1 MNKKQILLLSIFSAL
16 IISGFGFV
24 SVMASSGTG
33 TAGVLN
39 KVQEIQK
46 RLGIT
51 LTPEQQTQIDAKQKE
66 METKRADELTKWQS
80 MTLDLWKQQEISKI
94 NSTTQ
99 EQFDKIKER
108 NINMFKNGKG
118 FMGRFDKG
126 TEEPAD

>member
-1 MNKKQILLLSIFSAL
+1 MNKKQTLLLSIFSAL

-24 SVMASSGTG
+24 SVMASSATG
-33 TAGVLN
+33 TPGVLN

-66 METKRADELTKWQS
+66 VETKRADELTKWQS

-108 NINMFKNGKG
+108 NINMFKNGRG
-118 FMGRFDKG
+118 FMGRLDKG
-126 TEEPAD
+126 MEEPAD